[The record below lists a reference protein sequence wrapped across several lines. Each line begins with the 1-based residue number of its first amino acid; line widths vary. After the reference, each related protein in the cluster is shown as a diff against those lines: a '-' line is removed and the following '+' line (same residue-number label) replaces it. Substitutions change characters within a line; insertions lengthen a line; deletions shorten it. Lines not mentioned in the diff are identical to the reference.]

1 MNGAAIA
8 TACSFDRGGSA
19 GYQTRAR
26 CVSQTVARK
35 RLRGADAKCPKHQ
48 GDGRSIY
55 LSKALHKA
63 GHFIK
68 TLNAK
73 LATRFLSALFD
84 HVLQYVRTIFSGDD
98 LRRKPRAGDRLRG
111 RWLPAAHRALR
122 TRYST
127 VPRSPPPRS
136 ITLHHPTSGAG
147 HSQDPLGR
155 IPG

>member
-1 MNGAAIA
+1 MTHEQNSLAA
-8 TACSFDRGGSA
+8 ACSFDRRGRA
-19 GYQTRAR
+19 GYQTRALGEPNR
-26 CVSQTVARK
+26 CTK
-35 RLRGADAKCPKHQ
+35 RLTGAAAKSARSTK
-48 GDGRSIY
+48 GDGPSIY
-55 LSKALHKA
+55 LSEALHKA

-73 LATRFLSALFD
+73 LATRLLSALFD

-136 ITLHHPTSGAG
+136 ITLHQPTSGAG

-155 IPG
+155 